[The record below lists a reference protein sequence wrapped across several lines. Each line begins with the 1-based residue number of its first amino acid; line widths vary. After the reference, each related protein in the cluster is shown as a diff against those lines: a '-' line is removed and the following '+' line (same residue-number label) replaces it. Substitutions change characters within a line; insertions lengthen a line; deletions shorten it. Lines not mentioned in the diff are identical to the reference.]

1 MLNLMKY
8 EWIRGKKLLGIG
20 IAVLLILEIIMVITL
35 RLGDNYLILFG
46 ILSFFLYPASYVFI
60 LIDGARMISKDLNET
75 QGYML
80 FLTPNSG
87 YRIVNSKLLVNL
99 INFLVCQFI
108 VIAIY
113 VLNYHLALKLYLDNG
128 PEFIM
133 MLKEMVNEL
142 LAILLPSPWLLLL
155 GILALVLNWFSFI
168 TTVYLAIILRK
179 SLFSN
184 VRFKGFLSFAIFVGL
199 NIAVSWVS
207 NAVIVAFSFTAKLG
221 DQLSNMN
228 NLNQDAYLSII
239 FQYVG
244 VAYVIS
250 IVFIVLFTYLSGLL
264 VHKRIDL

>member
-35 RLGDNYLILFG
+35 QLGDNYLILFT
-46 ILSFFLYPASYVFI
+46 ILTIFLYPTSYVFI
-60 LIDGARMISKDLNET
+60 LIDGVRMISKDLNET

-87 YRIVNSKLLVNL
+87 FRIVNAKLMVSL
-99 INFLVCQFI
+99 INFLVSQII
-108 VIAIY
+108 VICIY
-113 VLNYHLALKLYLDNG
+113 VLNYQLALKLYLDQG
-128 PEFIM
+128 SEFLM
-133 MLKEMVNEL
+133 SLKEMVTQL
-142 LAILLPSPWLLLL
+142 LDILIPSPWLLLL
-155 GILALVLNWFSFI
+155 GILVLVLNWFSFI

-184 VRFKGFLSFAIFVGL
+184 VKFKGLLSFAIFVGL
-199 NIAVSWVS
+199 NIAISWVS
-207 NAVIVAFSFTAKLG
+207 NAVMVAFSFTSKLG
-221 DQLSNMN
+221 DQIANIES
-228 NLNQDAYLSII
+228 LNQDAYMTVI

-244 VAYVIS
+244 VAYVLS
-250 IVFIVLFTYLSGLL
+250 AVFIVIFTYLSGLL